1 MARMIPP
8 VIPPDAPPGER
19 QVFQRLAVDPVA
31 KGWVVL
37 HSLDLARHVRQ
48 TRGEADFV
56 VVVPA
61 HGIAVIE
68 VKSHPRIA
76 RLPDGRW
83 QLGSQPPTSRGPFQQ
98 VSEAMHSIRKYLVS
112 RRIDIRAIPLI
123 DCVWFTQVTA
133 RQSLPASPEW
143 HDWQLLDLDDLRAG
157 AGHAVLRVLAEG
169 RRHLAGRLPGLSRD
183 PDQPDTVAV
192 SELVASLR
200 PRFELAAGSAELR
213 RDREGQL
220 FAFLDEQYEA
230 LDAMA
235 DNQSVLFTGPAG
247 SGKTFLALEAARRE
261 TAAGRTGR
269 LLCFN
274 RGLGHY
280 LRDRGRGAPGLSAG
294 SLHAEMF
301 RLAGVGQP
309 PEGATSSFWERDLV
323 KLATDRLLDDDHAL
337 DYLIVDEIQD
347 LSAPGYLNVLDL
359 LVRGGLA
366 GGRCLLFGDF
376 ERQALYG
383 LEDGREAIRARMPV
397 LAVHALTANCRNL
410 PRIGTAAEALAGLL
424 PGYKRF
430 RRQDDGAQP
439 RYLWY
444 AEPAERGELLTRAI
458 RGLAAEGYEFDE
470 IVVLSPRRGDSAAA
484 TSTDPWLARILVGGD
499 PTRSRKGRVR
509 YATIH
514 SFKGLEAPA
523 VVLTDID
530 DSTAPGFEALL
541 YIGMT
546 RATDRLTM
554 IATRGALRPN
564 LLGRS

>member
-8 VIPPDAPPGER
+8 VISPDAPPGER
-19 QVFQRLAVDPVA
+19 RVFQRLAVDPVA
-31 KGWVVL
+31 KGWTVL
-37 HSLDLARHVRQ
+37 HSLDLAQHVRQ
-48 TRGEADFV
+48 ARGETDFV
-56 VVVPA
+56 VIVPG
-61 HGIAVIE
+61 HGVAVIE

-83 QLGSQPPTSRGPFQQ
+83 QLGSQPPTGRGPFQQ
-98 VSEAMHSIRKYLVS
+98 VSEAMHSIREYLVS
-112 RRIDIRAIPLI
+112 HRIDIRAIPLI
-123 DCVWFTQVTA
+123 DCVWFTQVAA

-143 HDWQLLDLDDLRAG
+143 HDWQLLDLDDLRSG

-183 PDQPDTVAV
+183 PNQPDTAAA
-192 SELVASLR
+192 SQLVASLR

-213 RDREGQL
+213 RDRETQL

-261 TAAGRTGR
+261 ASAGRTGR

-294 SLHAEMF
+294 SLHAEML
-301 RLAGVGQP
+301 RLADVRQP

-323 KLATDRLLDDDHAL
+323 ELATDRLLDADHAL

-347 LSAPGYLNVLDL
+347 LSTPGYLDVLDL
-359 LVRGGLA
+359 LVKGGLV

-383 LEDGREAIRARMPV
+383 LDDGREAIRARMPV
-397 LAVHALTANCRNL
+397 LAAHTLTANCRNL
-410 PRIGTAAEALAGLL
+410 PRIGTAAEALAGLS

-439 RYLWY
+439 RYHWY
-444 AEPAERGELLTRAI
+444 TQPAERSELLTRAI
-458 RGLAAEGYEFDE
+458 RELAAEGFEFDE

-484 TSTDPWLARILVGGD
+484 TSTDSWLARILIGGD

-523 VVLTDID
+523 VILTDID
-530 DSTAPGFEALL
+530 DGTAPGFEALL

-554 IATRGALRPN
+554 IATRRALRPT